1 MDDKII
7 KYILIGFK
15 GYTVYKL
22 LIPNRSIIKLNNVY
36 FEIEKAFVKRGITE
50 VITQIIINTIL

>member
-7 KYILIGFK
+7 KYILINFK

-22 LIPNRSIIKLNNVY
+22 LIPNRNIIRLNNVY
-36 FEIEKAFVKRGITE
+36 FEVEKAFVRRGTTE
-50 VITQIIINTIL
+50 ATT